1 MIGYWN
7 RAEEDASGS
16 ELPKPPEVA
25 GGAEY
30 IHKYPDAKHTSFRM
44 QALRASP
51 WAVPGAQGPPKRWTC
66 DKSASDE
73 DVVVALQMPTQPEA
87 LGRRTEEEC
96 SAKLAQGVPFGPII
110 PSAEAPERD
119 RDADLCLKA
128 AHADQTSALNAPPQ
142 QAMLRCPYGWMAEH
156 HIGL

>member
-1 MIGYWN
+1 M
-7 RAEEDASGS
+7 RSTPHS
-16 ELPKPPEVA
+16 ECKRFAPAHGL
-25 GGAEY
+25 Y
-30 IHKYPDAKHTSFRM
+30 
-44 QALRASP
+44 
-51 WAVPGAQGPPKRWTC
+51 QGPPKRWTC